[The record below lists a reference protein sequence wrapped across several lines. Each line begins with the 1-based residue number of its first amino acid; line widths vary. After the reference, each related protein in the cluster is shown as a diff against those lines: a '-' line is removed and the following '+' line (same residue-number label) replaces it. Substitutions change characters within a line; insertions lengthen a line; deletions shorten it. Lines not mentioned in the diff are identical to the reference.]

1 MKKRALLFL
10 FALISGVI
18 VCSAVSCADEYLT
31 AAFVEPKI
39 HSVSRTPNS
48 LNLELTYSQRILVP
62 RGSDLAIKIQDAT
75 GKSIFAKAVKT
86 TQEAPPYIVTVP
98 MKGSVAYPL
107 TIDANLASK
116 LGHHFNENV
125 TLAES
130 AVHGTIQIRMK
141 PQ

>member
-1 MKKRALLFL
+1 MKKSSSFFS
-10 FALISGVI
+10 FALISSMVVG
-18 VCSAVSCADEYLT
+18 SAVACANEYLT
-31 AAFVEPKI
+31 AAVVEPEARS
-39 HSVSRTPNS
+39 HSRASPS

-62 RGSDLAIKIQDAT
+62 RGSDLAIKIQDAA
-75 GKSIFAKAVKT
+75 GRNIFAKAVKT
-86 TQEAPPYIVTVP
+86 TQDAPPYVVTVP
-98 MKGSVAYPL
+98 MKSSVAYPL

-130 AVHGTIQIRMK
+130 EAHGIIQIRMK